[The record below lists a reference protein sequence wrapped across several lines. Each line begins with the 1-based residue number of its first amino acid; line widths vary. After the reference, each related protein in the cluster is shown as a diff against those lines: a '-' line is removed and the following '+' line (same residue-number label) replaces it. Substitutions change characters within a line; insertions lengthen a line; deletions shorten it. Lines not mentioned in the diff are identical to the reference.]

1 MSTAQIL
8 RKLKSQGK
16 TAFIPYITAGDPSLE
31 ATGLFAKALVDAGAA
46 VLELGVPFSDPMAD
60 GPVNRR
66 SAERA
71 LKNGASLSGILLLV
85 RRLRE
90 GGMTIPIVL
99 FTYFN
104 PLFKMGLEEF
114 AKRAKDS
121 GLTGVLTLDLPP
133 EEAAEYR
140 KSLGAAG
147 IETVFLAAPT
157 SDERRLKLIDEASTG
172 FVYYVSRTG
181 VTGVRSSI
189 SDSLEEELLRVKR
202 RIKNPVVV
210 GFGISGPEQARAVA
224 RLADGVVV
232 GSALVKLIE
241 ENQHPGTA
249 AAKLRSFTE
258 TIVAAISNDPGR
270 SGASR

>member
-1 MSTAQIL
+1 MKTAQIL
-8 RKLKSQGK
+8 KQLKLQGK

-31 ATGLFAKALVDAGAA
+31 ATGLFAKVLADSGAA

-66 SAERA
+66 SSERA
-71 LKNGASLSGILLLV
+71 LKNGASLDGILQLV

-90 GGMTIPIVL
+90 GGIAIPIIL

-104 PLFKMGLEEF
+104 PLFKMGLAEF
-114 AKRAKDS
+114 AERAKDS

-140 KSLGAAG
+140 KFMDAAG

-157 SDERRLKLIDEASTG
+157 SDEHRLRLIDEASTG

-181 VTGVRSSI
+181 VTGVQSAI
-189 SDSLEEELLRVKR
+189 SDSLEEELSRVR
-202 RIKNPVVV
+202 RHINNPVVV

-232 GSALVKLIE
+232 GSALVSIVE
-241 ENQHPGTA
+241 ENKNPGIA
-249 AAKLRSFTE
+249 AEKLKLFTE
-258 TIVAAISNDPGR
+258 TIIAAISGARGN
-270 SGASR
+270 SGGSL